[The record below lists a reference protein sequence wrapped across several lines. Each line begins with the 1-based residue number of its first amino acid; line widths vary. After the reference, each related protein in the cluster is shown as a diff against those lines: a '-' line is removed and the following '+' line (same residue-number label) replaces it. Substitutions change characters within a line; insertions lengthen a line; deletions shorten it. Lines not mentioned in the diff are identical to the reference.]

1 MGSKH
6 DYDLVVIGSGPG
18 GYVGAIR
25 AAQLG
30 LKVAVVERDRPGG
43 VCLNVGC
50 IPSKALIHQAA
61 IFAGAKDLEA
71 MGLTVDRSR
80 LDYAAVFRKSR
91 AAADRLSKGVQGLL
105 AKNKVDF
112 IPGTGTLAGPAQVS
126 VDGKQTLRCKNI
138 LVATGSRSKTIGGFN
153 VDENRVLSS
162 TGLLM
167 LEKLPKSMLILGGG
181 AIGVEFAYV
190 MNAFGVEVHLV
201 EMMPQL
207 LPLEDAE
214 VVAVLARELQKRG
227 VKIATATKAA
237 AMADKMSDKGALI
250 EVALE
255 GEGQAKR
262 TVTVEKV
269 LVAVGRTPNTEG
281 LGLEGAGVVL
291 EKGFVKVGD
300 YYQTT
305 APGIYAVGD
314 IVPTPL
320 LAHVASKEAEIA
332 VEHIAGH
339 PCPRRLDPL
348 SIPSAVYSEPQI
360 ASFGYTEA
368 KAKAAGLSFSKAS
381 FPYRGAGKAVAVERP
396 EGIVKI
402 LTDSATNEI
411 IGAHIVGADATE
423 LIHELLLAR
432 TAELL
437 PEDIATMIHAHPT
450 LSEAVME
457 AMRAAEGWAIHI

>member
-1 MGSKH
+1 MGSKS

-25 AAQLG
+25 ATQLG
-30 LKVAVVERDRPGG
+30 LKVAVVERDHPGG
-43 VCLNVGC
+43 VCLNIGC
-50 IPSKALIHQAA
+50 IPSKALIHQAGL
-61 IFAGAKDLEA
+61 FAGIEDLEA
-71 MGLTVDRSR
+71 MGLAVDQSR
-80 LDYAAVFRKSR
+80 LDYGAVFRKSR

-105 AKNKVDF
+105 AKNKVDY
-112 IPGTGTLAGPAQVS
+112 IPGTGTIVHSGQVS

-138 LVATGSRSKTIGGFN
+138 LVATGSRCKDIGGFN
-153 VDENRVLSS
+153 VDEKRVLSS

-167 LEKLPKSMLILGGG
+167 LEKLPKSILILGGG

-214 VVAVLARELQKRG
+214 VVAILTREFQKRG
-227 VKIATATKAA
+227 IEIATSTKAA
-237 AMADKMSDKGALI
+237 GMTDKGDRI

-255 GEGQAKR
+255 GQTR
-262 TVTVEKV
+262 TTVAVEKV

-300 YYQTT
+300 YYQTA

-332 VEHIAGH
+332 VEHMAGH
-339 PCPRRLDPL
+339 PCPRRIDPL
-348 SIPSAVYSEPQI
+348 SIPGAVYSEPQL
-360 ASFGYTEA
+360 ASFGYTEE
-368 KAKAAGLSFSKAS
+368 KAKAAGLSYNKAS
-381 FPYRGAGKAVAVERP
+381 FPYRGAGKAVAVEKP
-396 EGIVKI
+396 EGMVKI
-402 LTDSATNEI
+402 LTDSATQEI

-457 AMRAAEGWAIHI
+457 ATRASEGWAIHV

>member
-1 MGSKH
+1 MVSKG
-6 DYDLVVIGSGPG
+6 DYDIVVIGSGPG

-30 LKVAVVERDRPGG
+30 MKVAVVERDHPGG
-43 VCLNVGC
+43 VCLNIGC
-50 IPSKALIHQAA
+50 IPSKALIHQAGL
-61 IFAGAKDLEA
+61 FAGTKDLEA
-71 MGLTVDRSR
+71 MGLTVDRSL
-80 LDYAAVFRKSR
+80 LDYGAVFRKSR

-105 AKNKVDF
+105 AKNKVDY
-112 IPGTGTLAGPAQVS
+112 IPGTGTIVRSGQVS
-126 VDGKQTLRCKNI
+126 VDGKQTLGCKNI
-138 LVATGSRSKTIGGFN
+138 LVATGSRSKDIGGFK
-153 VDENRVLSS
+153 VDEKRVLSS

-167 LEKLPKSMLILGGG
+167 LEKLPKSILILGGG

-214 VVAVLARELQKRG
+214 VVAILTRELQKRG
-227 VKIATATKAA
+227 IKIATSTKAA
-237 AMADKMSDKGALI
+237 GMTDKGTLI

-255 GEGQAKR
+255 GQAKS
-262 TVTVEKV
+262 TVAAEKV

-281 LGLEGAGVVL
+281 LGLESAGVVL

-300 YYQTT
+300 YYQTA

-332 VEHIAGH
+332 VEHMAGH
-339 PCPRRLDPL
+339 PCPRRIDPL
-348 SIPSAVYSEPQI
+348 SIPGAVYSEPQL
-360 ASFGYTEA
+360 ASFGYTEE
-368 KAKAAGLSFSKAS
+368 KAKAAGLSYNKAS
-381 FPYRGAGKAVAVERP
+381 FPYRGAGKAVAVEKP
-396 EGIVKI
+396 EGMVKI
-402 LTDSATNEI
+402 LTDSVTKEI

-457 AMRAAEGWAIHI
+457 AMRASEGWAIHI